1 MGQTVSIHGVNW
13 WSQIIGE
20 KIGESK
26 KGGASKLEIPN
37 FFVNVFMRNFG
48 GSPAVGKNQGPAM
61 QLYTVC
67 VQQNQQENRK
77 WLYSYKMVVVT
88 KQPKY
93 LSDWTNKSYLQ
104 QWISI
109 VGFKQQ
115 RIFKQSKMD
124 LPT

>member
-1 MGQTVSIHGVNW
+1 
-13 WSQIIGE
+13 
-20 KIGESK
+20 
-26 KGGASKLEIPN
+26 
-37 FFVNVFMRNFG
+37 
-48 GSPAVGKNQGPAM
+48 M